1 MKNIDNLDMEKQ
13 SSLQCISLN
22 LDKTEEI
29 DDKWIFWKLNKLV
42 DKTLSSF
49 DKKKD
54 DFIRDIFE
62 VKDRLW
68 FWVEAWRC
76 MMQVEYLIEWNS
88 RNKAM
93 CVAFIDQDLNLEKID
108 FSEKTPELA

>member
-1 MKNIDNLDMEKQ
+1 MRNIDNLDMEQQ
-13 SSLQCISLN
+13 SSLQDINLN

-29 DDKWIFWKLNKLV
+29 DDRWIFWKLNKLV

-54 DFIRDIFE
+54 DFIRDIFDL
-62 VKDRLW
+62 KDRLW
-68 FWVEAWRC
+68 FWVEVWRC

-88 RNKAM
+88 RNKPM
-93 CVAFIDQDLNLEKID
+93 CIAFIDQDLNLEKID
-108 FSEKTPELA
+108 LNEKTP